1 MSKKW
6 WWAAGAGAAGTVIA
20 GPIAVAMFV
29 ALTITAVWG
38 QGDCTPSS
46 SSGSAS
52 GSGSELA
59 DGGGAGVGQAG
70 DLAPTSK
77 RTWPLAEG
85 TYQVSGEWGP
95 RVNPVHGGSETHGG
109 IDLAAP
115 MGTPMYAAM
124 DGRVVAAGQAAG
136 FGYWVVIDHN
146 DADTLVSTVYGHIQT
161 AGDLRVKAGDEV
173 KAGQEIALVG
183 SGGTSTGAHLHFE
196 YVPGGRLQG
205 NQGVNPRPFLG
216 KAEKIGAPA
225 GGRGGG
231 PQAPTTDA
239 DPRLVS
245 HQSGGTSSGVGNCGF
260 GGPGGNLKPGAIPE
274 EFVKWYQ
281 IASQVCP
288 EFTAPLGAAQT
299 KQEGNF
305 QKHGANHA
313 GASGYTQFIPG
324 TWAVWGRKVDE
335 SGKPVGPPGSGD
347 PNSIGDAVMAQ
358 AHYMCA
364 IFANQRPLIE
374 SGKIKGDPVDLALAG
389 YNAGEGAVMQYGGIP
404 PYAETTNYVARIRQ
418 YMQEMTAPGGQGR
431 FQPNPDG
438 PLGEQIVQAAK
449 EFLGQPYVWG
459 GGDINGPTTGVPH
472 PQNPGGPG
480 LDCSGLT
487 TVAIYKASGGK
498 LTPPRLA
505 ESQQNWDKTV
515 PVALSE
521 VQAGDLLFEPGHVA
535 IATGNQTQIEAPT
548 FGQSVSEGP
557 IRSGMTARRI
567 MA

>member
-1 MSKKW
+1 MTVKW
-6 WWAAGAGAAGTVIA
+6 WWVAGIGAVGTFV
-20 GPIAVAMFV
+20 AVPVAIVMFV

-38 QGDCTPSS
+38 QGDCAPTSGGSS
-46 SSGSAS
+46 SSDSPS
-52 GSGSELA
+52 A
-59 DGGGAGVGQAG
+59 DGDLGGGQAG

-77 RTWPLAEG
+77 RVWPLAEG
-85 TYQVSGEWGP
+85 SYQVSGEWGP
-95 RVNPVHGGSETHGG
+95 RVNPVHGSTEVHGG

-115 MGTPMYAAM
+115 MGTPMFAAM
-124 DGRVVAAGQAAG
+124 DGRVVAAGEAQG
-136 FGYWVVIDHN
+136 FGNWVVIDHN
-146 DADTLVSTVYGHIQT
+146 DDDKLVSTVYGHIQS
-161 AGDLRVKAGDEV
+161 ASDLRVKTGEEV
-173 KAGQEIALVG
+173 TAGQEIALVG

-205 NQGVNPRPFLG
+205 NQGVDPRPFLG
-216 KAEKIGAPA
+216 NAERIAGSGHGRSGA
-225 GGRGGG
+225 G
-231 PQAPTTDA
+231 PPGSEVVDGDT
-239 DPRLVS
+239 RLVA
-245 HQSGGTSSGVGNCGF
+245 HQSSGSSGVGNCGF

-274 EFVKWYQ
+274 EFVRWYQ
-281 IASQVCP
+281 MASQVCE

-324 TWAVWGRKVDE
+324 TWAVWGRKVDD

-364 IFANQRPLIE
+364 IFANQRPLID

-389 YNAGEGAVMQYGGIP
+389 YNAGEGAVIQYGGIP

-418 YMQEMTAPGGQGR
+418 YMQEMTEPGGQGM
-431 FQPNPDG
+431 FQPNPG
-438 PLGEQIVQAAK
+438 SPLGEQIVQVAQSY
-449 EFLGQPYVWG
+449 LGQPYVWG
-459 GGDINGPTTGVPH
+459 GGDINGPTSGVPH
-472 PQNPGGPG
+472 PQNPGGAG

-487 TVAIYKASGGK
+487 TVAVYKASGGT

-505 ESQQNWDKTV
+505 ESQQTWDKTV
-515 PVALSE
+515 PVALNE

-535 IATGNQTQIEAPT
+535 IATGNHSLIEAPT

-557 IRSGMTARRI
+557 IRSGMTARRVV
-567 MA
+567 A